1 MTRLRSALLALS
13 FFAVTPIVAPAQA
26 EAAEVNLYTTREA
39 GLLKPLTDRFTAE
52 TGIQVNTVFVQ
63 GGLAERLAAEGS
75 RSRADVAIV
84 VDVGNLMEL
93 VDRDLSQPIRSE
105 VLEGAIPANL
115 RDPQGRWFALSTRAR
130 AIYASRERISEAD
143 AKALTYEALAEPR
156 FKGRVCIRSGQ
167 HPYNTALFSTLLIAH
182 GEPWLRDY
190 LTKLKG
196 NLARRAAGG
205 DREVARDI
213 MAGIC
218 DVGVANTYYAGLML
232 SGRGGEEQKLWGEA
246 VRVVL
251 PGRETAVNI
260 TGAIVTRHAPN
271 RAEALRLLEFMV
283 SPEAQTVYAN
293 GNFENP
299 VRPGTPTNPIVES
312 FGDLTPRD
320 VSMPEVAARRAAVSR
335 IVDEVGFDR

>member
-1 MTRLRSALLALS
+1 MIRPRSALFALS
-13 FFAVTPIVAPAQA
+13 LLLAPAAAQ
-26 EAAEVNLYTTREA
+26 AAEVNLYTTREP
-39 GLLKPLTDRFTAE
+39 GLLRPLTERFTAE

-75 RSRADVAIV
+75 RSRADVAMV

-93 VDRDLSQPIRSE
+93 VDRDLAQPVRSG

-130 AIYASRERISEAD
+130 AIYASRERIPEAEA
-143 AKALTYEALAEPR
+143 AKLTYEDLTDPR

-167 HPYNTALFSTLLIAH
+167 HPYNTALFSHLIIEH

-190 LTKLKG
+190 LTKLKA

-232 SGRGGEEQKLWGEA
+232 SGRGGDEQKRWGEA

-251 PGRETAVNI
+251 PANETAVNL
-260 TGAIVTRHAPN
+260 TGAVVTRHAPN
-271 RAEALRLLEFMV
+271 RAEAQRLLEFMV

-293 GNFENP
+293 ANFENP
-299 VRPGTPTNPIVES
+299 VRPGTPTNPIVEG
-312 FGDLTPRD
+312 FGSLAPRD
-320 VSMPEVAARRAAVSR
+320 VSMPEVAARRTAVSR